1 MLKNKKDILKFA
13 AIVILIIGIILVITL
28 YIVNENFR
36 KLVDKYVLAK
46 EIVEENVIT
55 IPLEES
61 ANNYVY
67 AVENHIAILSGN
79 ILKMYNASGKEVQSL
94 NMNISKPI
102 FEADNKYL
110 VVAESGGKKLYL
122 VSGNNILW
130 EKDVEGSISKI
141 NVNKNGYVSVV
152 LTGTS
157 YKVVVTTYNTEGKEL
172 FSTYL
177 STTYSV
183 DIDLSDDNKYL
194 AIAEANSSGTVIKSG
209 IKIISIEKAQTTPSE
224 AIIYNNQNMNNQI
237 ITKLS
242 YQDNLV
248 YMYESGIGS
257 IINEEIN
264 TLSEFQEDDL
274 FADIDLTNNIVKV
287 TKKESNL
294 FDMATTVEITNSSS
308 KKTSVYTLDGVPK
321 GIYTYGDIIALNIG
335 TEIHF
340 VGTNGWLIKKY
351 VSSQEIRE
359 VVLSS
364 NIAGIV
370 ERNKV
375 EIISL

>member
-1 MLKNKKDILKFA
+1 MLKNKKDIFKFT
-13 AIVILIIGIILVITL
+13 AIVILIIGIILIATF
-28 YIVNENFR
+28 YIANESFR

-46 EIVEENVIT
+46 EIEEENVVAIS
-55 IPLEES
+55 LEES

-67 AVENHIAILSGN
+67 AVENHIVILSGN
-79 ILKMYNASGKEVQSL
+79 MLKMYNASGREVQNI

-102 FEADNKYL
+102 FTADNKYL

-122 VSGNNILW
+122 VSGNSILW

-177 STTYSV
+177 STTYSI

-224 AIIYNNQNMNNQI
+224 AIIYNNQDMNNKI
-237 ITKLS
+237 ITKLN

-248 YMYESGIGS
+248 YMHESGISS

-264 TLSEFQEDDL
+264 TLAEFQEDDI
-274 FADIDLTNNIVKV
+274 FADIDLTNNIAKV
-287 TKKESNL
+287 TKKASNL
-294 FDMATTVEITNSSS
+294 FDMATTVEITNSSN
-308 KKTSVYTLDGVPK
+308 KRTSIYTLDGVPK